1 MLRCHL
7 RGEKTKQVDL
17 LQLDQIDRLKN
28 IAFLKHMIL
37 LRLAQESCCIGQEG
51 S

>member
-37 LRLAQESCCIGQEG
+37 LRLAQENLPYGTE
-51 S
+51 